1 MTRMPLPPHYK
12 MSVADSNMWSVRLGT
27 MTMATVDLR
36 FLCLMSSAFPACWI
50 LARSPSWLRAR
61 RRRRLGLCL
70 RCGYD
75 LRGSPGACSECG
87 FERG

>member
-36 FLCLMSSAFPACWI
+36 FLCLMSSAFPGCWI
-50 LARSPSWLRAR
+50 LVRSPSWLRAR